1 MTPKPLFAPHQC
13 PGDGVKSSATTKPG
27 RCSAKNMR
35 IEECQATLLAP
46 TSHTAPLLHSYFT
59 ASTCVL
65 PLQAGRLTVCPLL
78 MSQKVGISEHLQP
91 LDDKRSTEINDQ
103 ELIGHTSNIDSWL
116 SQHGKKA
123 V

>member
-1 MTPKPLFAPHQC
+1 MTQKPLFAPHQC
-13 PGDGVKSSATTKPG
+13 PGDGAKSSVTTKLG

-35 IEECQATLLAP
+35 IEECQATLLVQ
-46 TSHTAPLLHSYFT
+46 TSHTAPLLHNYFT

-65 PLQAGRLTVCPLL
+65 PLQAGRLTVCRLL
-78 MSQKVGISEHLQP
+78 MSQKVGISEHVQP
-91 LDDKRSTEINDQ
+91 PEGQRSTEINDQ
-103 ELIGHTSNIDSWL
+103 EPIGHTSSIDSWL